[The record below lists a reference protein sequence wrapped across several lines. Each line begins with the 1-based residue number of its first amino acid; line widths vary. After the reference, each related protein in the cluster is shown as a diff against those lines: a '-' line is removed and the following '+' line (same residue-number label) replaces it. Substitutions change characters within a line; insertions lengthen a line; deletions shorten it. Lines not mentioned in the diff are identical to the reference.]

1 MKKFLTTIIL
11 SISVLYGCGQFSNEA
26 VFSSEN
32 IDRLIDEGQYKSAEE
47 IIKIKIATGS
57 LSKEEIYDLNFKID
71 RMNRIR
77 KDFSNT
83 DSTVIAYIKERYPEV
98 TPEELAKWEA
108 EGALECKM
116 IDGEKRYFWNAGRN
130 LFRISK
136 EAQSKQKGIQGRQSD
151 ELDIFLGEYLPKV
164 TKAAGTGYNKEGKA
178 VMPVTMKLRYTIT
191 VPAGEVPEGEMIR
204 VWMPY
209 PRNNEKHTNI
219 KLLSTTQPEYIISP
233 ESYVHKSIY
242 MEKPAQKD
250 SATVFGYELSYTSY
264 NKWFK
269 FDPLKDLKPYDKESE
284 LYKKYTSE
292 RETHVIFTEDI
303 KRITDSIV
311 GNEQNPY
318 LKSVKI
324 FYYIGKNYPWAS
336 AREYSTIE
344 NIPQYVID
352 NKHGDCGQVGLLFI
366 TMARYAGIPAKW
378 QSGWMLH
385 PGDVNLHDWAE
396 AYYEGIGWVPV
407 DQSFG
412 HVYDQ
417 AYMKDAANEEEGRKA
432 AEANDDV
439 YHFYTRGLDAYR
451 YIVNDDYSGDF
462 FPAKIH
468 PRSETVDFQRGEVEW
483 KGENLYFGRWKYKM
497 EVLEYKY

>member
-1 MKKFLTTIIL
+1 MTTIIL

-151 ELDIFLGEYLPKV
+151 ELDLFLADYIPSVVATGAKGKIENFGKPK
-164 TKAAGTGYNKEGKA
+164 KFKINYS
-178 VMPVTMKLRYTIT
+178 IT
-191 VPAGEVPEGEMIR
+191 VKPNEVPAGEMIR
-204 VWMPY
+204 VWLPY
-209 PRNNEKHTNI
+209 PREFNRSKNV
-219 KLLSTTQPEYIISP
+219 KLLSTTNKNYIISP
-233 ESYVHKSIY
+233 DEYEHKSIY
-242 MEKPAQKD
+242 MEAEAIKD
-250 SATVFGYELSYTSY
+250 SAITFGYELELEVADH
-264 NKWFK
+264 WFT
-269 FDPLKDLKPYDKESE
+269 FGPEDVKPYDTESE
-284 LYKKYTSE
+284 LYKEYTAE
-292 RETHVIFTEDI
+292 RETHVIFTPEI
-303 KRITDSIV
+303 KRLADSLTA
-311 GNEQNPY
+311 GETNPY
-318 LKSVKI
+318 NKARKI
-324 FYYIGKNYPWAS
+324 FDYICKTYPWAS
-336 AREYSTIE
+336 AREYSTLE
-344 NIPQYVID
+344 NIPSYVLA
-352 NKHGDCGQVGLLFI
+352 NNHGDCGQVGLTFI
-366 TMARYAGIPAKW
+366 TMARYVGIPAKW

-385 PGDVNLHDWAE
+385 PGDINLHDWAE
-396 AYYEGIGWVPV
+396 AYFEGIGWVPV

-412 HVYDQ
+412 RVPNDN
-417 AYMKDAANEEEGRKA
+417 DA
-432 AEANDDV
+432 V
-439 YHFYTRGLDAYR
+439 SHFYLGGIDAYR
-451 YIVNDDYSGDF
+451 YYVNSDYSGNF
-462 FPAKIH
+462 FPAKNH
-468 PRSETVDFQRGEVEW
+468 LRSETVDFQRGEVEW
-483 KGENLYFGRWKYKM
+483 RGENLYFGRWSYNM
-497 EVLEYKY
+497 DVEYLN

>member
-1 MKKFLTTIIL
+1 MKKLFFMIL
-11 SISVLYGCGQFSNEA
+11 SISVLFGCGQFSNEA
-26 VFSSEN
+26 MFNTEN
-32 IDRLIDEGQYKSAEE
+32 IDNMIRKGEYTAAEQLIKL
-47 IIKIKIATGS
+47 KIATDS
-57 LSKEEIYDLNFKID
+57 LTQEEIYDLNFRID
-71 RMNRIR
+71 VMNRIR
-77 KDFSNT
+77 KDFSKN
-83 DSTVIAYIKERYPEV
+83 DSTVVEFIRERYPEV
-98 TPEELAKWEA
+98 TSEELAKWEA
-108 EGALECKM
+108 EGALECKV
-116 IDGEKRYFWNAGRN
+116 IDGQKRYFWNAARN

-136 EAQSKQKGIQGRQSD
+136 EAQQKQKGIQGRQSD
-151 ELDIFLGEYLPKV
+151 DLDIFLGEYLPKV
-164 TKAAGTGYNKEGKA
+164 TEAVGKGYSNTGKM
-178 VMPVTMKLRYTIT
+178 VMPVDMKIRYTIT
-191 VPAGEVPEGEMIR
+191 VPAGEVPAGEMIR

-209 PRNNEKHTNI
+209 PRNNEKHKNI
-219 KLLSTTQPEYIISP
+219 KLLSTSQPEYVIAP
-233 ESYVHKSIY
+233 ESYPHKSIY
-242 MEKPAQKD
+242 MEKVAHKD
-250 SATVFGYELSYTSY
+250 SAAVFSYELSYTSY
-264 NKWFK
+264 NRWVK
-269 FDPLKDLKPYDKESE
+269 FNPEDVKPYDKESE
-284 LYKKYTSE
+284 LYKKYTAE
-292 RETHVIFTEDI
+292 RETHVIFTPDI

-324 FYYIGKNYPWAS
+324 FDYIGKTYPWAS

-412 HVYDQ
+412 HVYDA
-417 AYMKDAANEEEGRKA
+417 AYTKNAATEQEGREA
-432 AEANDDV
+432 AVANDDV

-451 YIVNDDYSGDF
+451 YIVNDDFSGDF
-462 FPAKIH
+462 YPAKIH

-497 EVLEYKY
+497 EVEYLN